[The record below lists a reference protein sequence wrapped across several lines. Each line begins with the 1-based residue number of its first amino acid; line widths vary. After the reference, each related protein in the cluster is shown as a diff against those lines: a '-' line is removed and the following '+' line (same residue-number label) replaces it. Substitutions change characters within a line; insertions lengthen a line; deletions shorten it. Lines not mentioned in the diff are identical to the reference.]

1 MENTTLLASAAC
13 ILKNWNDTE
22 EITMMK
28 GKKNRS
34 ILILCSAKVHFEI
47 QGKIK
52 TFPGIQKLKEFTT
65 NRSFLPEL
73 LLKVEIQTK
82 SLTIALK
89 KKKKKLRIKLT
100 KYMNVLYTGN

>member
-1 MENTTLLASAAC
+1 
-13 ILKNWNDTE
+13 
-22 EITMMK
+22 MK
-28 GKKNRS
+28 GKKNWS
-34 ILILCSAKVHFEI
+34 ILILCSAKVHFQI

-52 TFPGIQKLKEFTT
+52 TFPDIQKLKEFTT
-65 NRSFLPEL
+65 NRSFLPE

-89 KKKKKLRIKLT
+89 KKKKIRIKLT

>member
-1 MENTTLLASAAC
+1 MENTTLLASAAR

-22 EITMMK
+22 KITMMK
-28 GKKNRS
+28 GEKKKKRS
-34 ILILCSAKVHFEI
+34 SLILCSAKIHFEI

-52 TFPGIQKLKEFTT
+52 IFPDIQKLKEFTT

-73 LLKVEIQTK
+73 LQVEIQTK

-89 KKKKKLRIKLT
+89 KK
-100 KYMNVLYTGN
+100 N